1 LILGTEAVDSITQ
14 KTFAPGASSNPDLQ
28 KVPAR
33 SVGTLYPVTSTPTS
47 TDPVEDVVVGD
58 SIVLG
63 RGVPN
68 LDVMT
73 RHYEREMAIELETA
87 ARRAEENARLQQQL
101 EQQKAA
107 GAEVDAR
114 LEPAAKPQTGPEPK
128 VSPTPMPVKQRD
140 VRVVPL
146 KTAAAPAVDLLNRVK
161 TGLRNL
167 DAPDLAAIHRINFST
182 RA

>member
-1 LILGTEAVDSITQ
+1 MTQ

-28 KVPAR
+28 KVAAR
-33 SVGTLYPVTSTPTS
+33 SVGTLHPVTSTPTS
-47 TDPVEDVVVGD
+47 ADPVEDVVVGD

-73 RHYEREMAIELETA
+73 RHYQREMEIELEAA
-87 ARRAEENARLQQQL
+87 ARRAEENARLEQQL
-101 EQQKAA
+101 EQQKSAS
-107 GAEVDAR
+107 AEVDAQS
-114 LEPAAKPQTGPEPK
+114 EPASKSQTGPEPK
-128 VSPTPMPVKQRD
+128 VSPTPMPVMQRD

-146 KTAAAPAVDLLNRVK
+146 KTAVPPPADLLNRVK
-161 TGLRNL
+161 TGLQNL
-167 DAPDLAAIHRINFST
+167 DAPDLSALHRINFST